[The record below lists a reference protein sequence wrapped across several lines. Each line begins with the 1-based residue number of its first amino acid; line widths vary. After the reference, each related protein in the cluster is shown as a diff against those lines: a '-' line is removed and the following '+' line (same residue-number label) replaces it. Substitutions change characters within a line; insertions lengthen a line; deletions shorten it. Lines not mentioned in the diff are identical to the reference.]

1 MAAVTETGDV
11 VSVWIQESS
20 KVLRNLAVPFAYI
33 LTQTPNKKGKKKKG
47 DSVETKKTTVVKR

>member
-33 LTQTPNKKGKKKKG
+33 LTQTPNKKGKKKKK
-47 DSVETKKTTVVKR
+47 VIQWKPRKPP